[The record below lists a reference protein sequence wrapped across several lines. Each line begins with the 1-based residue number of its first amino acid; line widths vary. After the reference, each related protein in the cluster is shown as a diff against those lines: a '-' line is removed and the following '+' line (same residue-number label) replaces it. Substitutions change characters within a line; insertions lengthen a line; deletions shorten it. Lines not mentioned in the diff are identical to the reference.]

1 MFIKKSAKKMLFDFK
16 NDSNITFILAIQT
29 T

>member
-1 MFIKKSAKKMLFDFK
+1 MFIKKSTKKMLFDFK
-16 NDSNITFILAIQT
+16 NDSKITFILAIQT